1 DLLPINH
8 IQLISHV
15 KNIDEAIRVAA
26 KPLYKQ
32 NYIDANYIDS
42 MIQYFDETYM
52 VINQNIAIPHAEN
65 EQNVNRTSMSMLVL
79 DKPLTL
85 KTGLDVNLFV
95 IIAAT
100 DKFKHLRP
108 LLQLRDLAQDA
119 EMVQNIIRT
128 DSKSQVFEVIKHFS
142 IIE

>member
-1 DLLPINH
+1 SSISLDYHLNLQDLLPINH

-26 KPLYKQ
+26 KPLYNQ
-32 NYIDANYIDS
+32 HYIDANYIDS
-42 MIQYFDETYM
+42 MIQYFDATYM

-79 DKPLTL
+79 DEPLTL
-85 KTGLDVNLFV
+85 KTGLDVNVFV

-100 DKFKHLRP
+100 D
-108 LLQLRDLAQDA
+108 
-119 EMVQNIIRT
+119 
-128 DSKSQVFEVIKHFS
+128 
-142 IIE
+142 

>member
-1 DLLPINH
+1 
-8 IQLISHV
+8 
-15 KNIDEAIRVAA
+15 
-26 KPLYKQ
+26 
-32 NYIDANYIDS
+32 